1 LKNETRRR
9 QTMLAIEDMM
19 FEQMNVE
26 ISFDYI
32 FTIH

>member
-1 LKNETRRR
+1 
-9 QTMLAIEDMM
+9 MLAIEDMM